1 MLESVYEIFGFVGT
15 LTISLLAIFFLI
27 FWMAGVAGICKNHDV
42 DGTPYV
48 RLFLSILIPIYPVI
62 WIIADMISQ
71 KKELKRL

>member
-1 MLESVYEIFGFVGT
+1 MLESVYEIFGFAGT
-15 LTISLLAIFFLI
+15 LGISLLAIFFLI
-27 FWMAGVAGICKNHDV
+27 FWMAGVAGICKNYDIN
-42 DGTPYV
+42 GTPYV